1 MNSTKTVYRLAIA
14 WTLAAGLVGCEP
26 RRDLGH
32 TAFQE
37 GSHDYVCVVAIDLSG
52 SFQHQ
57 MAEQG
62 RAYDFLMTLLKKYY
76 DQHSGS
82 ADRIVVVQLS
92 GTQRSML
99 WAGTPREL
107 RMRFPTASAFRDFLN
122 EKADPNGSMIY
133 EGLLSAFTYVASDP
147 RVASG
152 KARSGFFVLSD
163 MMDNHHNREES
174 LQKLLMTMSQYA
186 SQGNAIGLYYVDQ
199 LELAN
204 WKQRL
209 QDAGFKDFCVEP
221 DFVGTPVLPNLEL

>member
-1 MNSTKTVYRLAIA
+1 MNSTIMFNRFAVACA
-14 WTLAAGLVGCEP
+14 LAASLVGCAP
-26 RRDLGH
+26 RRDSGK

-37 GSHDYVCVVAIDLSG
+37 GSHDYICVVAIDLSG

-62 RAYDFLMTLLKKYY
+62 LAYDFLMTLLKRYY

-82 ADRIVVVQLS
+82 ADRVVLVQLS
-92 GTQRSML
+92 GTQRSIL

-107 RMRFPTASAFRDFLN
+107 RQRFPTSIAFRDFLN

-133 EGLLSAFTYVASDP
+133 EGLLNAFTHVNSDP

-163 MMDNHHNREES
+163 MLDNHPNQEQS
-174 LQKLLMTMSQYA
+174 LQNLLTSMSQYA
-186 SQGNAIGLYYVDQ
+186 SQGNVIGLYYVDQ
-199 LELAN
+199 LELAI
-204 WKQRL
+204 WQKRL
-209 QDAGFKDFCVEP
+209 QDAGFREFCVEA
-221 DFVGTPVLPNLEL
+221 DFVGKPVLPNLEM